1 MTDDSTFEQ
10 NDIASQRADREDES
24 EKRASTLDREALFRR
39 LRKWFKQDRSHSEDW
54 RRDAETE
61 FDFVAGR
68 QWSAEDIATLRE
80 QMRPTVAFNRIAP
93 VISAVSGTEVTNRQE
108 VRYLPRTQ
116 GDAAPNEMLTAAAQW
131 FRDECNAEDEES
143 DAFWDCLVCGMGWTE
158 SRMDFETDQ
167 DGAPLIDRVDP
178 IEMYWDANAKKRNI
192 EDARRIWRVKKVS
205 IDEAISLVGHSDVD
219 DDDFDAAWANFD
231 DRGNKDETRQEA
243 RFYRPTKGGSEKDT
257 PDDLITLVE
266 CQWWERETIYV
277 VAGEMGQADFLTS
290 EDWETLE
297 DRLEE
302 MGQPLPKYA
311 TQTRRKYFRA
321 WIGSK
326 VLADPDEAPFGD
338 HFSYQAITGYRDR
351 NKGTFYGL
359 VRSMKEPQ
367 IWANKFLSQTMH
379 ILNTSAKGGAI
390 VEEQVFS
397 DEREA
402 EKNWARPEAFVK
414 VKPGTLS
421 NSNGPK
427 LIPKPQTGLPPQLS
441 ALMEFSL
448 QSIRDASGVN
458 LELLGLKEQEQAGV
472 LEAQRKKQA
481 MAVLA
486 VVFDSLRRYR
496 KNQGKL
502 LLWLISNFVSDGR
515 LIRVAEDNQPAKYL
529 PFVRDP
535 SYVTYDVIVDDAPSS
550 PQQKELTWA
559 VLTQMLPM
567 VKDQMTPELYSVI
580 LDYSPLPTSAVE
592 KIKLAMQKA
601 QQQPPGPAQ
610 QIAMEGQKA
619 KVAETQSKA
628 ILNQAKAQREVHG
641 AALDVAQA
649 MQPQLPPGMAPG
661 GPVQ

>member
-1 MTDDSTFEQ
+1 
-10 NDIASQRADREDES
+10 
-24 EKRASTLDREALFRR
+24 
-39 LRKWFKQDRSHSEDW
+39 
-54 RRDAETE
+54 
-61 FDFVAGR
+61 
-68 QWSAEDIATLRE
+68 
-80 QMRPTVAFNRIAP
+80 
-93 VISAVSGTEVTNRQE
+93 
-108 VRYLPRTQ
+108 
-116 GDAAPNEMLTAAAQW
+116 
-131 FRDECNAEDEES
+131 
-143 DAFWDCLVCGMGWTE
+143 
-158 SRMDFETDQ
+158 MDFETDP

-178 IEMYWDANAKKRNI
+178 LEMFWDANAKKRNL
-192 EDARRIWRVKKVS
+192 EDARRVWRVKKVS
-205 IDEAISLVGHSDVD
+205 IDEAVALVGHSDVD
-219 DDDFDAAWANFD
+219 EDDFNATWANFD

-243 RFYRPTKGGSEKDT
+243 RFYRPDGRSDKDT

-266 CQWWERETIYV
+266 CQWWERETVYV
-277 VAGEMGQADFLTS
+277 VAGEMGGAEFLTA
-290 EDWETLE
+290 EEWDTLE

-321 WIGSK
+321 WLGRK

-338 HFSYQAITGYRDR
+338 HFNYQAITGYRDR

-427 LIPKPQTGLPPQLS
+427 MIPKPQTAMPPQLPG
-441 ALMEFSL
+441 LMEFAL

-486 VVFDSLRRYR
+486 VIFDSLRRYR
-496 KNQGKL
+496 KNQGRL

-515 LIRVAEDNQPAKYL
+515 LIRVAEDNQPARYI
-529 PFVRDP
+529 PFIRQPDF
-535 SYVTYDVIVDDAPSS
+535 VTYDVIVDDAPSS

-559 VLTQMLPM
+559 VLTQMRPM
-567 VKDQMTPELYSVI
+567 VKDQMTPELYAVI
-580 LDYSPLPTSAVE
+580 LDYSPLPESAVE
-592 KIKLAMQKA
+592 KIKAAMTQA
-601 QQQPPGPAQ
+601 QQKPPGPAQ
-610 QIAMEGQKA
+610 QIAMAGQQA

-628 ILNQAKAQREVHG
+628 ALNQAKAQREAQG
-641 AALDVAQA
+641 TALDVAQA
-649 MQPQLPPGMAPG
+649 MVPQVPPIPG
-661 GPVQ
+661 GPMGVQ